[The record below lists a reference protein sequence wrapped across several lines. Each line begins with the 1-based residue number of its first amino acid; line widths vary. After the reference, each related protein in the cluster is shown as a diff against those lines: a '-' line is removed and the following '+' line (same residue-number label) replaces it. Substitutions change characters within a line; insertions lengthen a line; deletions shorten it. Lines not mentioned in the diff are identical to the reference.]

1 MLEVKE
7 RERRRWG
14 EGGRRKGRKS
24 LYDRLGNEGEQEVK
38 GSSGGGRAEDTGVLQ
53 SECLCP
59 STPPNL
65 YVETNPSH
73 TPSVGVRRRAL
84 WEVIQS

>member
-1 MLEVKE
+1 MLKVKE

-38 GSSGGGRAEDTGVLQ
+38 GSSCGGKKGGGHRGFTV
-53 SECLCP
+53 
-59 STPPNL
+59 
-65 YVETNPSH
+65 
-73 TPSVGVRRRAL
+73 
-84 WEVIQS
+84 